1 MNDTKQTKVNQMGLQ
16 GAVSQV
22 KLIYASVRD
31 SGIGVPEV
39 NDSGLSDGD
48 CLFTYINALHTAI
61 GRKGIPVKTA
71 EKQRTPPS
79 SPPFPKQQPSGSQ
92 PVNLCGLKDEIRNM
106 AVQALLDAEKQV
118 RTQKESERLA
128 SGKLSAE
135 QWIEANADKVISL
148 AEWCRDYSEQYN
160 RIINQYNDSMMQ
172 AFKMSKAIT
181 ENNGKIADKVSSLDS
196 TLKPLVPVVQDAL
209 NNSEMTH
216 WRLIRQSFQRRKSN
230 PRWKNPYTYM
240 CVFIGLLFSTV
251 FCLSLYRNSEL
262 RKMNAELLHENQVH
276 RIVDVFMEPYATYR
290 KERTMIQK
298 CIESNGLK
306 YTWDTVLEMRARADS
321 LIETSSNHY

>member
-1 MNDTKQTKVNQMGLQ
+1 MNDTKQAKVNQMGLQ

-22 KLIYASVRD
+22 KMIYASVKD
-31 SGIGVPEV
+31 SGINLPEV
-39 NDSGLSDGD
+39 NDRDLSEGD

-61 GRKGIPVKTA
+61 GRKGIPVKTVG
-71 EKQRTPPS
+71 KPVLPSS
-79 SPPFPKQQPSGSQ
+79 SPPVPKQPSGAQ
-92 PVNLCGLKDEIRNM
+92 VNLCGLKDEIRNM

-135 QWIEANADKVISL
+135 QWIETNADKVVGL
-148 AEWCRDYSEQYN
+148 AEWRRDYSEQYN

-196 TLKPLVPVVQDAL
+196 TLKPWVPVAQDAL
-209 NNSEMTH
+209 SNSEMTY
-216 WRLIRQSFQRRKSN
+216 WRLIRQSFQRRKFN

-240 CVFIGLLFSTV
+240 YIFIGLLFSIV
-251 FCLSLYRNSEL
+251 FSLSVFRNSEL

-290 KERTMIQK
+290 KERTMVQK

-306 YTWDTVLEMRARADS
+306 YTWDTVLEMRAKVDS
-321 LIETSSNHY
+321 LETAK

>member
-1 MNDTKQTKVNQMGLQ
+1 MKKAMSHTKV
-16 GAVSQV
+16 
-22 KLIYASVRD
+22 SVR
-31 SGIGVPEV
+31 
-39 NDSGLSDGD
+39 L
-48 CLFTYINALHTAI
+48 
-61 GRKGIPVKTA
+61 RK
-71 EKQRTPPS
+71 
-79 SPPFPKQQPSGSQ
+79 
-92 PVNLCGLKDEIRNM
+92 
-106 AVQALLDAEKQV
+106 
-118 RTQKESERLA
+118 SERLA

-196 TLKPLVPVVQDAL
+196 TLKPLVPVAQDAL

-230 PRWKNPYTYM
+230 PRWKNPYTCM

>member
-1 MNDTKQTKVNQMGLQ
+1 MGLQ

-31 SGIGVPEV
+31 SGISVPEV
-39 NDSGLSDGD
+39 NDSGLSEGD

-61 GRKGIPVKTA
+61 GRKGIPVKTV
-71 EKQRTPPS
+71 EKPVLPSS
-79 SPPFPKQQPSGSQ
+79 SPPVPKQQLSGSQ
-92 PVNLCGLKDEIRNM
+92 PAILSGLKDEIRNM

-135 QWIEANADKVISL
+135 QWIENNADRMVSL
-148 AEWCRDYSEQYN
+148 TEWCRDYSEQYN

-172 AFKMSKAIT
+172 AFKMSKAII

-196 TLKPLVPVVQDAL
+196 TLKPLVPVAQDAL
-209 NNSEMTH
+209 KNSEMTH
-216 WRLIRQSFQRRKSN
+216 WRLFRRSFLRCKSK
-230 PRWKNPYTYM
+230 PCWKNPYSYM
-240 CVFIGLLFSTV
+240 YIFIGLLFSIV
-251 FCLSLYRNSEL
+251 FSLSVFRNSEL

-290 KERTMIQK
+290 KERTMVQK
-298 CIESNGLK
+298 CIESNGLE
-306 YTWDTVLEMRARADS
+306 YTWNTVLEMRAKADS
-321 LIETSSNHY
+321 LIETSSNNSN

>member
-1 MNDTKQTKVNQMGLQ
+1 MNDTRQTKVNQMGLQ

-31 SGIGVPEV
+31 SGINVPEV
-39 NDSGLSDGD
+39 NDNGLSEGD

-61 GRKGIPVKTA
+61 GRKGIPVKTV
-71 EKQRTPPS
+71 EKTVTPS
-79 SPPFPKQQPSGSQ
+79 SPPVSKQQPSGSQ
-92 PVNLCGLKDEIRNM
+92 PANLSGLKDEIRNM

-118 RTQKESERLA
+118 RIQKESERLA

-135 QWIEANADKVISL
+135 QWIENNAVRMVSL

-172 AFKMSKAIT
+172 AFKMSKAIA

-230 PRWKNPYTYM
+230 PCWKNPYTYM

-262 RKMNAELLHENQVH
+262 RKMNAELMHENQVH

-306 YTWDTVLEMRARADS
+306 YTWDTVLEMRAKVDS
-321 LIETSSNHY
+321 LEAAK